1 MKKIVLSL
9 LCTMLAFT
17 LAADEKADL
26 DKQLS
31 DLQKE
36 RARIEAQLI
45 QQRRSAIRK
54 DKYAAKLA
62 REILVLNQQLS
73 EYLNT
78 KPEIRPM
85 NQNLAKLDRQIREL
99 KQRINDLKKKN
110 TNTK

>member
-36 RARIEAQLI
+36 RE
-45 QQRRSAIRK
+45 
-54 DKYAAKLA
+54 
-62 REILVLNQQLS
+62 
-73 EYLNT
+73 
-78 KPEIRPM
+78 
-85 NQNLAKLDRQIREL
+85 
-99 KQRINDLKKKN
+99 
-110 TNTK
+110 